1 MASGHTVGLVTGQAF
16 RRAEAEIRQRRVM
29 EASEVDAELS
39 GKGAETVYRDRRGR
53 KLDMLNEFMR
63 QQAQNEGKAVQ
74 EKQEQ
79 YEWGGGTVQK
89 NNERQF
95 EEELANIKD
104 QPFARHAGD
113 AQLEAMRRQ
122 EIRDG
127 DPMAEFMRS
136 KGLRAP
142 ARPPSL
148 STRDRHPNLTGLAFD
163 QAIAGMAATV
173 VQDGKTGL
181 SRRRASANL
190 TMKTR
195 TAILSLICERKLE
208 RGGGNLSLPWTWIRG
223 GVRFPLRK
231 TAPFYP
237 RAQPGS
243 PPSHCE
249 SPPPQNAPLRCSLTS
264 SHDGGR

>member
-1 MASGHTVGLVTGQAF
+1 MRMASGHTVGLVTGKAF

-79 YEWGGGTVQK
+79 YEWGRGTVQK

-136 KGLRAP
+136 KGASGSGTSTKPVYKGPLPKPNRFGI
-142 ARPPSL
+142 RPGY
-148 STRDRHPNLTGLAFD
+148 RWDGCDRGTGWEDRLLT
-163 QAIAGMAATV
+163 TV
-173 VQDGKTGL
+173 
-181 SRRRASANL
+181 S
-190 TMKTR
+190 
-195 TAILSLICERKLE
+195 ERK
-208 RGGGNLSLPWTWIRG
+208 
-223 GVRFPLRK
+223 
-231 TAPFYP
+231 
-237 RAQPGS
+237 
-243 PPSHCE
+243 SHNE
-249 SPPPQNAPLRCSLTS
+249 DAYRYAVS
-264 SHDGGR
+264 DM

>member
-16 RRAEAEIRQRRVM
+16 RRAEAEIRQRRVT

-79 YEWGGGTVQK
+79 YEWGRGTIQK

-136 KGLRAP
+136 KGASSSGEATKPVYKGPPPKPNRFGI
-142 ARPPSL
+142 RPGYR
-148 STRDRHPNLTGLAFD
+148 RDGCDRGTGWEDRL
-163 QAIAGMAATV
+163 ITTAG
-173 VQDGKTGL
+173 
-181 SRRRASANL
+181 
-190 TMKTR
+190 
-195 TAILSLICERKLE
+195 ERK
-208 RGGGNLSLPWTWIRG
+208 
-223 GVRFPLRK
+223 
-231 TAPFYP
+231 
-237 RAQPGS
+237 
-243 PPSHCE
+243 SHNE
-249 SPPPQNAPLRCSLTS
+249 DAYRYAVS
-264 SHDGGR
+264 DM